1 MRGGELQQ
9 AAAESISGQAARC
22 CTKCCCLAGA
32 SAAVRRA
39 CSYLG
44 RMDVQLSY
52 RSRERRM
59 RIGRCT
65 QLCGVQSA
73 LCNQMRATVGMRQC
87 TVIYCQA
94 RQPLFGAAPRLF
106 GAGNESFAQRPTVQ
120 STVLSL
126 HKPTRDSPHSSRE
139 NVRHLGWGFSA
150 PHTSQSA
157 WASSHLHRLLAA
169 QTKTPLLCDQR
180 CHDDACG
187 SARSGQQ
194 RGHASPLPR
203 MIC

>member
-1 MRGGELQQ
+1 VRGGELQQ

-94 RQPLFGAAPRLF
+94 RQ
-106 GAGNESFAQRPTVQ
+106 
-120 STVLSL
+120 LSL